1 MLRAEDV
8 AAALAKGSP
17 TLRSDG
23 PAARFAV
30 RQRVRTPAHAV
41 PHHTRLPGDARG
53 KVGTIERLHGNHVFA
68 DPHAQGMGE
77 RPEPLYTVVFEGTE
91 LWGRHAQPGLKV
103 SFDAWQAHLEA
114 P

>member
-1 MLRAEDV
+1 
-8 AAALAKGSP
+8 
-17 TLRSDG
+17 
-23 PAARFAV
+23 
-30 RQRVRTPAHAV
+30 
-41 PHHTRLPGDARG
+41 
-53 KVGTIERLHGNHVFA
+53 
-68 DPHAQGMGE
+68 MGE